1 MKEAAKTRTSV
12 NHFSDDSV
20 DGEDDNEDLL
30 LNETESEREKRLEFE
45 KKRKAHYNEFEAI
58 RLARKLIEEED
69 EEDDDDDE
77 GNQSKSSDK

>member
-12 NHFSDDSV
+12 NHFSDESL
-20 DGEDDNEDLL
+20 DGEDDNDELL